1 MRRIEVL
8 EAVCDRTADL
18 PVVATC
24 AATSREL
31 AAVADRPNHLY
42 LLDSMGLAG
51 AVGIGVAM
59 AVEDGPLGRVV
70 VLEGDGGLL
79 MSMNTLATIGYLRPA
94 GLVMVLLDNG
104 VYASTGDVP
113 TYADPDSNYQV
124 DLGAVAAACGLTVH
138 RAADLESF
146 GTALDATLRDDGP
159 HLVHARIAPGNASGT
174 PLLLEDPVVLGRRF
188 RAWLDGAAAG

>member
-8 EAVCDRTADL
+8 EAVCARTARL

-42 LLDSMGLAG
+42 LLDSMGLAP

-59 AVEDGPLGRVV
+59 ALARDADGDGRVV

-79 MSMNTLATIGYLRPA
+79 MSLNTLATVGALRPA
-94 GLVMVLLDNG
+94 GLVMVLLDNR

-113 TYADPDSNYQV
+113 TLAEQV
-124 DLGAVAAACGLTVH
+124 DLGAVAAACGLAVH
-138 RAADLESF
+138 PAEDPDTLTRALD
-146 GTALDATLRDDGP
+146 TALGRPGP
-159 HLVHARIAPGNASGT
+159 HLVHARIAPGNTAGV

-188 RAWLDGAAAG
+188 RDWLTARDRPGR